1 MREPLKLAP
10 TLTSLTR
17 IVASIAVLWGMTA
30 CGYKGPL
37 TQPPPAPP
45 DASLTNPP
53 AAPDNMSE
61 GPAAR

>member
-1 MREPLKLAP
+1 MRASLKQAP

-17 IVASIAVLWGMTA
+17 IVASIALLWGVAA

-45 DASLTNPP
+45 DSSLTTPP
-53 AAPDNMSE
+53 APPDNMSE
-61 GPAAR
+61 GPSTR

>member
-1 MREPLKLAP
+1 MRASLKQAP

-17 IVASIAVLWGMTA
+17 IVASIVLLCGVAA

-45 DASLTNPP
+45 DASLTTPP
-53 AAPDNMSE
+53 PPPDNISE
-61 GPAAR
+61 EPATR

>member
-1 MREPLKLAP
+1 MRASLKPAF

-17 IVASIAVLWGMTA
+17 IVASIALLWSVTA

-45 DASLTNPP
+45 DSSLTNPP
-53 AAPDNMSE
+53 APPNNMSE
-61 GPAAR
+61 GPSTR